1 MKRMNL
7 LPPELR
13 PREGGRRGTA
23 YAVVGALFASVVAM
37 LVYGIVI
44 GGVRSDETELA
55 SLKDETSQAQARADA
70 LSPYGE
76 FANMKDQRERSIRT
90 VADTRF
96 NYERLTRELA
106 RILPSGVWVGHVE
119 VAPAPPEEDVVEAGA
134 DSVEGS
140 PTPPPA
146 MTVSGC
152 APSQDVVADTLDRL
166 RALTGAT
173 NVALGSSS
181 RAAEQLERGQPQ
193 AHLVSGGGASRRAT
207 RAAGRVAFDATVT
220 LTAPG
225 AERDGRADDPPRRRD
240 GNGHMS
246 ARDKKLLM
254 IFVPVAIFA
263 IYWLLLLNPALDRR
277 EGLQKPLEQ
286 AQVERDKAVA
296 PAHQMTEAKV
306 NYKQDY
312 AELVKLSKAI
322 PQSVAVSDLMRELN
336 KAARGMGIEFSNIT
350 MAAADRRR

>member
-13 PREGGRRGTA
+13 PREGGRRGVA

-37 LVYGIVI
+37 LMYGIVL

-55 SLKDETSQAQARADA
+55 SLKEETRQAQARADA
-70 LSPYGE
+70 LSPYGA
-76 FANMKDQRERSIRT
+76 FANMKDQRERSIRA

-96 NYERLTRELA
+96 NYERLTREVA
-106 RILPSGVWVGHVE
+106 QILPSGVWIGQVE

-140 PTPPPA
+140 LAPPPA
-146 MTVSGC
+146 MTISGC

-181 RAAEQLERGQPQ
+181 RAQNSSTAASRRPT
-193 AHLVSGGGASRRAT
+193 LVSGGSTAGCDEGA
-207 RAAGRVAFDATVT
+207 GHVAFDATVT

-225 AERDGRADDPPRRRD
+225 PSEPVQPTMTPTAAETGT
-240 GNGHMS
+240 G
-246 ARDKKLLM
+246 
-254 IFVPVAIFA
+254 
-263 IYWLLLLNPALDRR
+263 
-277 EGLQKPLEQ
+277 
-286 AQVERDKAVA
+286 
-296 PAHQMTEAKV
+296 T
-306 NYKQDY
+306 
-312 AELVKLSKAI
+312 
-322 PQSVAVSDLMRELN
+322 
-336 KAARGMGIEFSNIT
+336 
-350 MAAADRRR
+350 